1 MEPLESGDP
10 EQVGDYRLLGRLG
23 GGGMGQVYFGRSAG
37 GRPVAV
43 KLVRPEYGADRQF
56 RRRFAVEVEAA
67 RRVGGFFTAQVVDAD
82 PDAER
87 PWLVTAYVPGPSLRA
102 AVLEHGPLPASTVRT
117 LGAGLA
123 EGLAAIH
130 ECGLV
135 HRDLKPGN
143 VILAADGPRVI
154 DFGIARA
161 LEVTSGTTTGAV
173 FGTPAYMSPEQARG
187 EEVGPASDVFS
198 LGAVLAY
205 AATGSPPFGDGMP
218 TAVVY
223 RIVQERPD
231 LKDVPPELAEVVEA
245 CLTKDPAG
253 RPEVADVLAACAS
266 PGGGEG
272 WLPAPVD
279 AMVTAIDVPAGPPED
294 AEPTERLDSPEADA
308 PSDPPG
314 ADPAEAE
321 ARAGRG
327 LGRLFRRR
335 RAAIPLP
342 AAGSGARGYSAREAI
357 AEGWNGVP
365 WGSSVADFKARFP
378 EASFHNGEWWWT
390 GQGPEKFFGVQ
401 THITQYSF
409 NKRDQLCMVALIPST
424 EDRDKLAVAAINE
437 LGAPDDS
444 STSWTI
450 GKVEVAVKIAGIAA
464 TVTHLGFVDQ

>member
-1 MEPLESGDP
+1 
-10 EQVGDYRLLGRLG
+10 VGDYRLLGRLG
-23 GGGMGQVYFGRSAG
+23 GGGMGQVFYGRSAG

-43 KLVRPEYGADRQF
+43 KLVRAEYGADRQF

-102 AVLEHGPLPASTVRT
+102 AVEEHGALPAATVRT

-161 LEVTSGTTTGAV
+161 LEAASGTTTGAV

-187 EEVGPASDVFS
+187 QEVGPASDVFS

-205 AATGSPPFGDGMP
+205 AATGSPPFGDGLP

-231 LKDVPPELAEVVEA
+231 LKDVPAELLEVVEA
-245 CLTKDPAG
+245 CLTKDPAE
-253 RPEVADVLAACAS
+253 RPGVADVLTACAS
-266 PGGGEG
+266 ADGRGEG
-272 WLPAPVD
+272 WLPAPVG
-279 AMVTAIDVPAGPPED
+279 AMVTAVDLPADQPED
-294 AEPTERLDSPEADA
+294 SPGDPEPTELLAPPEGDT
-308 PSDPPG
+308 P
-314 ADPAEAE
+314 
-321 ARAGRG
+321 AGRGG

-335 RAAIPLP
+335 RAAASP
-342 AAGSGARGYSAREAI
+342 ASSDSREPSLRAAI
-357 AEGWNGVP
+357 AKGWNGVP
-365 WGSSVADFKARFP
+365 WGATVADFKGRFP
-378 EASFHNGEWWWT
+378 GAHQQNGEWWVT
-390 GQGPEKFFGVQ
+390 GQGTESFCGIQ
-401 THITQYSF
+401 MHTTQYSF
-409 NKRDQLCMVALIPST
+409 SSRGRLRMVAFIPDSG
-424 EDRDKLAVAAINE
+424 DREALPVAAINT
-437 LGAPDDS
+437 LGPPDDS
-444 STSWTI
+444 STTWTV
-450 GKVEVAVKIAGIAA
+450 GEVEVAVKIGGIVA
-464 TVTHLGFVDQ
+464 TLTHRRFDD